1 MTYQKTLLHIFPF
14 LLCLLSLLPSHVLA
28 SSNFSLNQALAPK
41 DKPKAAVI
49 EIHADNHYAKQ
60 YAEDLLLSMQ
70 NELLLNGMD
79 IIIGKENATDSNT
92 LVMNIDLSIQTGML
106 SHVRREDRY
115 NYFVENISRVSYNTT
130 FFTISKEDPF
140 LELSLSLDTQILGLT
155 ESSYDSIE
163 SMDSLFGRSA
173 NLMTNLFLA
182 VYSDTSDL
190 PGIWQDL
197 LGSTVIEVPND
208 PEGGEYGGFIK
219 TTGNNLNIGFSPG
232 EMAYRISN
240 NSNASDRVAGKFKFR
255 YTNGREPE
263 WLPAE
268 FSFVGNIMIV
278 KPMLRSKSAG
288 MSFFIKQPQKQASSS
303 HTQLSHF

>member
-1 MTYQKTLLHIFPF
+1 MTYQKTLLNILLF
-14 LLCLLSLLPSHVLA
+14 LLYLLLFLPSHTIA
-28 SSNFSLNQALAPK
+28 SNNLSLNQTLVPK

-49 EIHADNHYAKQ
+49 EIHADNYYAEQ

-79 IIIGKENATDSNT
+79 IVIGKENATDSNT
-92 LVMNIDLSIQTGML
+92 LVMNIDLSIETGLL

-115 NYFVENISRVSYNTT
+115 NYFVENISRVTYNTT
-130 FFTISKEDPF
+130 FSTSSKENPF
-140 LELSLSLDTQILGLT
+140 LELSIDLETQILGLT
-155 ESSYDSIE
+155 KDSYDSIE
-163 SMDSLFGRSA
+163 SMDSLFSRSA
-173 NLMTNLFLA
+173 NLMANLFLA
-182 VYSDTSDL
+182 AYSDTPDL

-197 LGSTVIEVPND
+197 LSTTVIEVPND

-219 TTGNNLNIGFSPG
+219 TVGKNLNIGFSPG
-232 EMAYRISN
+232 EMAYRISSS
-240 NSNASDRVAGKFKFR
+240 SNGSDQVTGKFKSR

-288 MSFFIKQPQKQASSS
+288 MSFFIKQPQNQASNS
-303 HTQLSHF
+303 HTQLSKF